1 MKKTVF
7 VMVLMITTVLAANA
21 WADDTYQNCYGVDN
35 CYSSTKDGISY
46 YYSINDG
53 TMTVYGPKEE
63 GASTSLPSHAFGQY
77 TSLPLGATS
86 VKFSGNVNLDNL
98 YVFRDMRNITSIDL
112 KGVQTVGGDAF
123 WGVTG
128 LTSADLTGVQTI
140 GANAFQSTGLTSVNL
155 TGVQTIESYAFD
167 GCSELT
173 SADLSGL
180 QTIEIGAFAGTGL
193 TSIDLTG
200 AQLVKSRAFKNAT
213 GLQNIVL
220 GDNLTA
226 IYFDAFENVP
236 SSAKIYCQE
245 GSGHGGKT
253 CAELVNASSTKFNG
267 TIQLFE
273 KGDDGVYVVLDA
285 EGNPSAYYSS
295 TTAMMVGGVED
306 GCTSKTTCASKI
318 QLAQSGGTNSS
329 LGSGGS
335 SGSSSGG
342 SNGLFKGERGKRIYT
357 VEQANAVAGKKNK
370 VMIRYR

>member
-1 MKKTVF
+1 MKKK
-7 VMVLMITTVLAANA
+7 VLMLSLTATMLLITNA
-21 WADDTYQNCYGVDN
+21 WADDTYQNCYGADN
-35 CYSSTKDGISY
+35 CYSRTKDGISY

-63 GASTSLPSHAFGQY
+63 GASTSLPSNAFGQY

-86 VKFSGNVNLDNL
+86 VKFAGNVNLDGAA
-98 YVFRDMRNITSIDL
+98 FRTMRNITSIDL
-112 KGVQTVGGDAF
+112 KGAQTVGAQAF

-180 QTIEIGAFAGTGL
+180 QTIESGAFARTGL
-193 TSIDLTG
+193 TSVDLTG
-200 AQLVKSRAFKNAT
+200 AQLIKSHAFENST
-213 GLQNIVL
+213 ELQNIVL

-226 IYFDAFENVP
+226 IWFDAFKGVP

-245 GSGHGGKT
+245 GSGHSGKT
-253 CAELVNASSTKFNG
+253 CAELASSGGFQG
-267 TIQLFE
+267 TVQLFE
-273 KGDDGVYVVLDA
+273 KGDDGVYVILDGQ
-285 EGNPSAYYSS
+285 GNPSAYYSS
-295 TTAMMVGGVED
+295 TTAMMAGGVED
-306 GCTSKTTCASKI
+306 GCTSQVSCASKI
-318 QLAQSGGTNSS
+318 QLAQSGGTNGG

-357 VEQANAVAGKKNK
+357 VEQANAVAGTKNK